1 MANNPFDGVVSQTG
15 LPFFRNSAA
24 STYGAAPSSVL
35 IPWSG
40 LASAA
45 AGGVLS
51 GIGSLI
57 SGNQAAKA
65 QREANATNLR
75 IAQETNAQNYALAQ
89 QNMSYNQQMY
99 ERQNSDAI
107 KFWQM
112 QNAYNDPSKEIERLR
127 AAGLNPLMM
136 YGNGQPA
143 GSISAATA
151 PQNNVDG
158 TAQIGEPVQPVYG
171 SNAASAIS
179 DAMAKTLQLWNGV
192 SQARIASTD
201 AEYRQVQILEMLNKL
216 RADTHKTGQESKVLD
231 DTLDV
236 LKATKEHRIM
246 QSELTTASMK
256 QSIKNMQESV
266 ISMQADRRFKQLD
279 IDLKTRIAD
288 FNDKKFE
295 EDLNQFKENM
305 KLAWFNANTQ
315 RMEAGNS
322 ANSLKL
328 AEKQFEFNKQH
339 SMRLFKMQ
347 LKRDGMSASHI
358 REVEK
363 LAREQFEYEKLSPV
377 KKFFSAVGSHLMG
390 PYSSF
395 AEQFGNGATSSW

>member
-1 MANNPFDGVVSQTG
+1 MLMANNPFD
-15 LPFFRNSAA
+15 
-24 STYGAAPSSVL
+24 
-35 IPWSG
+35 WSG

-51 GIGSLI
+51 GIGSII

-65 QREANATNLR
+65 QREANATNR
-75 IAQETNAQNYALAQ
+75 QIALETNAQNYALAQ
-89 QNMSYNQQMY
+89 QNMSYNRQMY
-99 ERQNSDAI
+99 EKQNADAL
-107 KFWQM
+107 KFWNM

-127 AAGLNPLMM
+127 AAGLNPMLM

-158 TAQIGEPVQPVYG
+158 TAQIGESVQPVYG

-179 DAMAKTLQLWNGV
+179 DAMARTLQLWSGV

-288 FNDKKFE
+288 FNEKKFE

-328 AEKQFEFNKQH
+328 SAQQFEFNKKH
-339 SMRLFKMQ
+339 ALRLFKQQ
-347 LKRDGMSASHI
+347 LRRDGMSEAHLK
-358 REVEK
+358 ETEK
-363 LAREQFEYEKLSPV
+363 LAREQFEWN
-377 KKFFSAVGSHLMG
+377 KKHPIMRAFDQMFQGEMKYLPSAEFLKFGEQSHGS
-390 PYSSF
+390 
-395 AEQFGNGATSSW
+395 TSWW

>member
-1 MANNPFDGVVSQTG
+1 MTNNPFD
-15 LPFFRNSAA
+15 
-24 STYGAAPSSVL
+24 
-35 IPWSG
+35 WSG

-51 GIGSLI
+51 GIGSII
-57 SGNQAAKA
+57 SGNQAARA

-89 QNMSYNQQMY
+89 QNMSYNKQMY
-99 ERQNSDAI
+99 ERQNADAI

-127 AAGLNPLMM
+127 AAGLNPAMM

-158 TAQIGEPVQPVYG
+158 TAQMAAPVEPVYG

-179 DAMAKTLQLWNGV
+179 DAMARSLQLWQGI
-192 SQARIASTD
+192 SQSRIASTD

-295 EDLNQFKENM
+295 ADLNQFKENM

-322 ANSLKL
+322 AEHLRLAQQQFDFNSKHAL
-328 AEKQFEFNKQH
+328 
-339 SMRLFKMQ
+339 RLFKQQ
-347 LKRDGMSASHI
+347 LRRDGMN
-358 REVEK
+358 EK
-363 LAREQFEYEKLSPV
+363 HVKIAENLARDRFEYEKLHPLTKLLGAFGSPGTI
-377 KKFFSAVGSHLMG
+377 ARNWIDGH
-390 PYSSF
+390 
-395 AEQFGNGATSSW
+395 GATSSW